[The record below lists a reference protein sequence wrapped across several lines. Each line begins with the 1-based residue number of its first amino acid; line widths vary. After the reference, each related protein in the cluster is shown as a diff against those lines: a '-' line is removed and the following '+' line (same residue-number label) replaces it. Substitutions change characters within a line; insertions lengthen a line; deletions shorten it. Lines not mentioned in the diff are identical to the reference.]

1 MRISVKDAETG
12 SKITMDVEMD
22 NTIEEILE
30 SAADHWNKTPGA
42 YVVRFGKKVLGG
54 ELTVEESNLTDGDV
68 LELIPDPEG
77 GFAR

>member
-1 MRISVKDAETG
+1 MQK
-12 SKITMDVEMD
+12 
-22 NTIEEILE
+22 LE
-30 SAADHWNKTPGA
+30 AKSPWMWKWITPGA

-77 GFAR
+77 GFAW